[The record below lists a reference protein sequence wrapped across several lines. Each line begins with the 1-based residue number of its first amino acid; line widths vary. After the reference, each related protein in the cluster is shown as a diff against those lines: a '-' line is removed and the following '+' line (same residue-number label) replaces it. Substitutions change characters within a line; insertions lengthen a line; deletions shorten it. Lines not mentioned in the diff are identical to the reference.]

1 MESPHGAAAPEATV
15 CSTVSQSRSGQQ
27 ERKPISFPSQNQ
39 TPIATAS
46 PHVRLAQERKND
58 RAAPARAATS
68 SYERSSAVTSSIAS
82 DLAARTAPAP
92 GGPAAA
98 PGGPAAAPSG
108 SGSLAISVHP
118 TSPITSSELF
128 RLLHVSRP
136 LRPTPRRIR
145 QTLMT
150 ETPSS
155 TPSSRHLGNSY
166 VLEEQIGSGAQGEVW
181 KGRAKDSPQPL
192 AFKILHTAITTESSV
207 IDAFLKERTAL
218 KKASGPNVI
227 EVHDIVVERNT
238 LGLVMDYADGG
249 SLRDI
254 IRAQGSLP
262 PHEVARIG
270 SHMASGIMAV
280 HNAGIIHRD
289 IKPENVLIDSSTS
302 PSTPK
307 IADFGIASICDST
320 SATRT
325 AAGAGTPLVHGA
337 GSQRRIQVLPR
348 HRCLLAGNRA
358 VRDGL
363 WGHPVQ
369 RTLQLRHRSPRSNRP
384 HTSHWNSRPALG
396 SPQHDAGQESGCA
409 SPDRRGET
417 ESGSPRTRT
426 HGNPRSARPGILP
439 LHTRDVGRSRDS
451 QPAGQSSES
460 GERRNPRRIASGH
473 LAAPVERRAR
483 HTPGTPGIPGVPDFP
498 GIPAPWGAPLRHRHP
513 GARVR

>member
-1 MESPHGAAAPEATV
+1 MERP
-15 CSTVSQSRSGQQ
+15 C
-27 ERKPISFPSQNQ
+27 ER
-39 TPIATAS
+39 
-46 PHVRLAQERKND
+46 L
-58 RAAPARAATS
+58 
-68 SYERSSAVTSSIAS
+68 
-82 DLAARTAPAP
+82 
-92 GGPAAA
+92 PAASRIQDPA
-98 PGGPAAAPSG
+98 HGHHHREQRHRRLPQRADRPEKGFRPQCHRSARHRRGEEYARPGHG
-108 SGSLAISVHP
+108 
-118 TSPITSSELF
+118 
-128 RLLHVSRP
+128 
-136 LRPTPRRIR
+136 LRRRR
-145 QTLMT
+145 
-150 ETPSS
+150 
-155 TPSSRHLGNSY
+155 
-166 VLEEQIGSGAQGEVW
+166 
-181 KGRAKDSPQPL
+181 
-192 AFKILHTAITTESSV
+192 
-207 IDAFLKERTAL
+207 
-218 KKASGPNVI
+218 
-227 EVHDIVVERNT
+227 
-238 LGLVMDYADGG
+238 

-254 IRAQGSLP
+254 IRSQGSLP

-384 HTSHWNSRPALG
+384 HTSHWNSRLTLG

-473 LAAPVERRAR
+473 LAAPAERRAR
-483 HTPGTPGIPGVPDFP
+483 IPRAPRGIPGIPDTPGIPG
-498 GIPAPWGAPLRHRHP
+498 PWGAPLRHRHP